1 MKGLLIKN
9 NILVI
14 ILIAFVIF
22 LLSGIVKSFGLYE
35 GMTNGSSSAPQS
47 IQVPVAQV
55 YNF

>member
-14 ILIAFVIF
+14 ILIAFVII
-22 LLSGIVKSFGLYE
+22 LLSGMVKSFGIYE
-35 GMTNGSSSAPQS
+35 GMADESNSGVESK
-47 IQVPVAQV
+47 QVPVAQV

>member
-14 ILIAFVIF
+14 ILIAFVIL
-22 LLSGIVKSFGLYE
+22 LLSGMVKSFGLYE
-35 GMTNGSSSAPQS
+35 GMADGSSSAPES
-47 IQVPVAQV
+47 KQVPVAQV